1 MRRKKIIIIYIFVLV
16 GMGILLGSLFQISK
30 SRDFQFFGRVVKSV
44 ETNEKKIALTFDD
57 GPTEKTQEI
66 LDVLNDLDVKAT
78 FFLCGIGI
86 ENRKEDAASIVSNGH
101 GIGNHSY
108 SHKRMIGVTYNFC
121 KREVDKTNTLIREA
135 GYKGEI
141 YFRPPYCKKL
151 FMLPLYLQNS
161 NITSVTW
168 DLEPETELGYD
179 ASPDEIADYV
189 VKNVKSGSIILL
201 HPMYK
206 SENTLKAIEKIVVEL
221 KAEGYTFCT
230 VEELLNK
237 FNEKGE

>member
-1 MRRKKIIIIYIFVLV
+1 MKKSKKKIVIVCIFILIFIIVLLV
-16 GMGILLGSLFQISK
+16 CLFQISK
-30 SRDFQFFGRVVKSV
+30 SRDFQFFGKLVRSA

-57 GPTEKTQEI
+57 GPTENTQEI
-66 LDVLNDLDVKAT
+66 LKVLNDLDVKAT

-86 ENRKEDAASIVSNGH
+86 EARKEDTEAIVSEGH

-108 SHKRMIGVTYNFC
+108 SHKRMIGVSYNFC
-121 KREVDKTNTLIREA
+121 KEEIEKTNSLIRKV

-141 YFRPPYCKKL
+141 YFRPPYFKKL

-161 NITSVTW
+161 KMISVTC
-168 DLEPETELGYD
+168 DIEPETYLGYG
-179 ASPDEIADYV
+179 ASPDEIANNVTD
-189 VKNVKSGSIILL
+189 NVKSGSIILL

-206 SENTLKAIEKIVVEL
+206 AENTLAATKKIVMTL

-230 VEELLNK
+230 VEELLK
-237 FNEKGE
+237 